1 MAAKGNNKQGGQ
13 KNILA
18 RISTAKKGGDKKP
31 FVAAKGGRGNKFR
44 RGGKGGQGD
53 RPKKEKTERDPAK
66 RQEELDKELESY
78 WVKGGHTELKE
89 KRLDDDLDNYFK
101 KATEPVAEAVEGEV
115 AAVAMEEDAAK
126 E

>member
-1 MAAKGNNKQGGQ
+1 MAAKGNNKKGGQ

-18 RISTAKKGGDKKP
+18 RISTAADKGGKKP
-31 FVAAKGGRGNKFR
+31 FVAAKGGRTNKFR
-44 RGGKGGQGD
+44 RGQKGGQSG
-53 RPKKEKTERDPAK
+53 PKKEKTERDPAK

-101 KATEPVAEAVEGEV
+101 KATEPVAEVIAVEE
-115 AAVAMEEDAAK
+115 AAKPEEAAK

>member
-31 FVAAKGGRGNKFR
+31 FVAAKGGSRGNKFR
-44 RGGKGGQGD
+44 RGGKQGD